1 MKKDFLLLAV
11 LFMMLTLSSCKYND
25 DDIWNTVNSL
35 ETRILN
41 LEESCKQMN
50 TNILAIQAIVNVCQD
65 HDYITSVTPVIKG
78 DITIGYTIAFKKSE
92 SITIYNG
99 TNGSGSG
106 NGSPTTPII
115 GVKKDT
121 DGTYYWTINGEW
133 LTDDDGNK
141 IKTQGEDGKNGSDG
155 KDGTDGKDG
164 EDGKDGVN
172 GSNGSNGKNGV
183 TPQLKIEDDF
193 WFVSY
198 DNGKTWTK
206 VGKAVSEGE
215 SDSMFSNIDYTTNSD
230 YVIFT
235 LTNGTE
241 IKIPSW
247 EAFESLKILCNQIN
261 TNLSSLQTIVT
272 TLQNNDYITNVS
284 PVEKDGKIIGYT
296 ISFAINEPIIIY
308 NGKDVESSGNTGNTP
323 SISIKKDE
331 DGNYYWTLDGDYIMV
346 DGQKVQAQGSNGTD
360 GITPQLKIEDDYWYV
375 SYDKGTNWE
384 KLGKA
389 KGEDGKGGDSIF
401 TNVTQDQNN
410 VYFTLTDGTVITI
423 SKTGRLDSDFILFD
437 DPAVKSICLLHW
449 DENKDG
455 QLSYEEAA
463 KVTSLNNYFSGNE
476 NIIMFNEL
484 QYFTGLTSINES
496 AFSGCKNLGHVIIPA
511 SVTEI
516 QKEAFKETSG
526 LRGSITIPKSVTAI
540 GESAFNG
547 SYITEILFEENSS
560 LSSIGKTAFSGTHFA
575 TIEIP
580 SEVTEIGLYAFSSA
594 YIKVISFEEGSKL
607 TTIAD
612 GAFEMGTLQGAM
624 IETIDLSYCENLQ
637 SINSTFYGMNNYG
650 SWVSL
655 PTLKIGTKTP
665 PTLSKEIFPHGI
677 NDIYVPSES
686 IEVYK
691 SANIWSN
698 HKDKIKT
705 LN

>member
-215 SDSMFSNIDYTTNSD
+215 SDSMFSNIYYTTNSD

-308 NGKDVESSGNTGNTP
+308 NGK
-323 SISIKKDE
+323 
-331 DGNYYWTLDGDYIMV
+331 
-346 DGQKVQAQGSNGTD
+346 
-360 GITPQLKIEDDYWYV
+360 
-375 SYDKGTNWE
+375 
-384 KLGKA
+384 
-389 KGEDGKGGDSIF
+389 
-401 TNVTQDQNN
+401 
-410 VYFTLTDGTVITI
+410 
-423 SKTGRLDSDFILFD
+423 
-437 DPAVKSICLLHW
+437 
-449 DENKDG
+449 
-455 QLSYEEAA
+455 
-463 KVTSLNNYFSGNE
+463 
-476 NIIMFNEL
+476 
-484 QYFTGLTSINES
+484 
-496 AFSGCKNLGHVIIPA
+496 
-511 SVTEI
+511 EI
-516 QKEAFKETSG
+516 Q
-526 LRGSITIPKSVTAI
+526 
-540 GESAFNG
+540 
-547 SYITEILFEENSS
+547 
-560 LSSIGKTAFSGTHFA
+560 
-575 TIEIP
+575 
-580 SEVTEIGLYAFSSA
+580 
-594 YIKVISFEEGSKL
+594 
-607 TTIAD
+607 
-612 GAFEMGTLQGAM
+612 
-624 IETIDLSYCENLQ
+624 
-637 SINSTFYGMNNYG
+637 
-650 SWVSL
+650 
-655 PTLKIGTKTP
+655 
-665 PTLSKEIFPHGI
+665 GI
-677 NDIYVPSES
+677 HLLLV
-686 IEVYK
+686 
-691 SANIWSN
+691 
-698 HKDKIKT
+698 
-705 LN
+705 

>member
-1 MKKDFLLLAV
+1 MKKNFLLFAV
-11 LFMMLTLSSCKYND
+11 IFMTLTLSSCKYND

-106 NGSPTTPII
+106 NGSSTTPII
-115 GVKKDT
+115 GVKQDT

-141 IKTQGEDGKNGSDG
+141 IKTQGEDGKNG
-155 KDGTDGKDG
+155 
-164 EDGKDGVN
+164 
-172 GSNGSNGKNGV
+172 V
-183 TPQLKIEDDF
+183 TPQLKIENDY
-193 WFVSY
+193 WYVSY

-215 SDSMFSNIDYTTNSD
+215 NDSMFSNIDYTTNND

-247 EAFESLKILCNQIN
+247 EAFESLKTLCNQIN

-308 NGKDVESSGNTGNTP
+308 NGKDGESSGNTGSTP
-323 SISIKKDE
+323 AISIKKDK
-331 DGNYYWTLDGDYIMV
+331 DGNYYWTLDGDYITV
-346 DGQKVQAQGSNGTD
+346 DGQKIQAQGSNGTD
-360 GITPQLKIEDDYWYV
+360 GITPQLKIENDYWYV
-375 SYDKGTNWE
+375 SYNKGVNWE
-384 KLGKA
+384 QLGKA
-389 KGEDGKGGDSIF
+389 KGEDGNGGDSIF
-401 TNVTQDQNN
+401 TSVTQDQNN

-423 SKTGRLDSDFILFD
+423 SKTGKSDSDFIQFD
-437 DPAVKSICLLHW
+437 DPTVKSICLLYW

-463 KVTSLNNYFSGNE
+463 KVTTLSNYFSNNE

-484 QYFTGLTSINES
+484 QYFTGLTVINES
-496 AFSGCKNLGHVIIPA
+496 AFSGCKNLGHIIIPA
-511 SVTEI
+511 SVTGI
-516 QKEAFKETSG
+516 QKEAFNGTSG
-526 LRGSITIPKSVTAI
+526 LRGCITIPKSVTVI
-540 GESAFNG
+540 GESAFRS
-547 SYITEILFEENSS
+547 SYVTEILFEENS
-560 LSSIGKTAFSGTHFA
+560 LLTSIGKTAFSGTHFA

-580 SEVTEIGLYAFSSA
+580 SEVTEIGWRAFSSP
-594 YIKVISFEEGSKL
+594 YIKTISFEKGSKL
-607 TTIAD
+607 TEIAD
-612 GAFEMGTLQGAM
+612 GSFEMGTLQGAM
-624 IETIDLSYCENLQ
+624 IETIDLSNCEKLQ
-637 SINSTFYGMNNYG
+637 SIRSSFYQCNTYG
-650 SWVSL
+650 TLQSL
-655 PTLKIGTKTP
+655 PIFKIGTKIP
-665 PTLSKEIFPHGI
+665 PTIGVKEGLFPYGISEIF
-677 NDIYVPSES
+677 VPTES
-686 IEVYK
+686 LEAYKNAEGWKVY
-691 SANIWSN
+691 
-698 HKDKIKT
+698 KDKIKH
-705 LN
+705 